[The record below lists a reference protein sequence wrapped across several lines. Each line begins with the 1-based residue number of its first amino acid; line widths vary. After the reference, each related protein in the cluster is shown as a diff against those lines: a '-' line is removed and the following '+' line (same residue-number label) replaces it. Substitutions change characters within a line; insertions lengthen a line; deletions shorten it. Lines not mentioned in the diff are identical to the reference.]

1 MPPFLAGG
9 LVFFT
14 SGAVLVLEILAGRL
28 LAPYVGVKLETYTGV
43 IGTVLAGI
51 AVGSWLGGRVADRVD
66 PRRVLGPLL
75 VVGGL
80 LSLATIP
87 AVRFFGAA
95 TEGTGPDR
103 VVLLAVTAFFAP
115 AAVLSAVTPTVVKLQ
130 LRDLSVTGA
139 VVGRLS
145 ALGTA
150 GAIAGTFIA
159 GFILVAAAPTST
171 VILAV
176 GGALVAAGAALSA
189 WLAALARRA
198 VVAVAVLGVG
208 TAGLVA
214 VVDSRC
220 DVETAYHC
228 ARVLPD
234 GARPA
239 GRVLRLD
246 TLRHS
251 YVDLEDPTHLEF
263 RYTRLFADVLAA
275 RFGPGRP
282 VDALHIGGGGFT
294 MPRYLAAT
302 RPGSRSLVLEIDRG
316 LVDLARDRLGLV
328 TGPALE
334 VRVGDARLL
343 VDDLPAAAYD
353 VVLGDAFGD
362 LAVPWHLTTAEFA
375 GAVRRTMRPGAVYAL
390 NVIDYPPLRFV
401 RAKVATL
408 RQVFR
413 HVAVLAPP
421 SYLDG
426 RLGGNFVV
434 AASDEP
440 FDEDALAA
448 AVRGRASDEDVLV
461 DAAAVAFAG
470 DTSVLTDDYAPVDQW
485 LARSGVRPAGR

>member
-1 MPPFLAGG
+1 MPPTLAGA

-14 SGAVLVLEILAGRL
+14 SAAVLVLEILAGRL

-75 VVGGL
+75 VAGGL

-87 AVRFFGAA
+87 AVRLFGAA

-150 GAIAGTFIA
+150 GAIAGTFVA

-176 GGALVAAGAALSA
+176 GGALVAAGAALWV
-189 WLAALARRA
+189 WLAALAPRA
-198 VVAVAVLGVG
+198 VTAVVVLAAGAGGVVAVTG
-208 TAGLVA
+208 
-214 VVDSRC
+214 SPC

-234 GARPA
+234 ATRPS
-239 GRVLRLD
+239 GRVLQLD

-251 YVDLEDPTHLEF
+251 YVDLADPTHLEF
-263 RYTRLFADVLAA
+263 RYIRLFADVAA
-275 RFGPGRP
+275 VRFGPGRP

-302 RPGSRSLVLEIDRG
+302 RPGSESLVLEIDAG
-316 LVDLARDRLGLV
+316 LVDLVRERLGLV
-328 TGPALE
+328 TDPALE

-343 VDDLPAAAYD
+343 AADLPEGAYD
-353 VVLGDAFGD
+353 LVFGDAFGD
-362 LAVPWHLTTAEFA
+362 LAVPWHLTTVEFA
-375 GAVRRTMRPGAVYAL
+375 EAIRRTMRPGAVYAL
-390 NVIDYPPLRFV
+390 NIIDYPPLRFV

-408 RQVFR
+408 QRVFG

-421 SYLDG
+421 AYLDG
-426 RLGGNFVV
+426 REGGNFVV
-434 AASDEP
+434 AASDQP
-440 FDEDALAA
+440 FDGEALVKAVRARHSDEEVLVEGAA
-448 AVRGRASDEDVLV
+448 A
-461 DAAAVAFAG
+461 AFAG
-470 DTSVLTDDYAPVDQW
+470 DSAVLTDDYAPVDQW